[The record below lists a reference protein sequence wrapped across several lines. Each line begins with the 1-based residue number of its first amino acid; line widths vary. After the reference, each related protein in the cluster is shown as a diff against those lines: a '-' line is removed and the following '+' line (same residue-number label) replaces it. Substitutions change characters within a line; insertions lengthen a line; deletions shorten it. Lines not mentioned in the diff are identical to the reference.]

1 MLPERLRDIYSGPR
15 ARLQSEERAVVR
27 PIDDA
32 PGDSD
37 EVRRYRRFF
46 ADHDLRGLPQRSDVP
61 RGSRK

>member
-1 MLPERLRDIYSGPR
+1 MMMPERLRDFYSAPR

-32 PGDSD
+32 PGDSP

-46 ADHDLRGLPQRSDVP
+46 ADHDINGLPQHSDVP
-61 RGSRK
+61 RDR